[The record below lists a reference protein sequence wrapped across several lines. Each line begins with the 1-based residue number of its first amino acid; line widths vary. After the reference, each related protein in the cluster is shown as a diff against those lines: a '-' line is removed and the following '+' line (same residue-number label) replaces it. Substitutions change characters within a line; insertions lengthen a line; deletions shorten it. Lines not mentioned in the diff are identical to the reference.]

1 MQQEAEDFTL
11 SLSWLPGS
19 AAAQNTR
26 SERTSPSGR
35 VQVAQREQGKRHSG
49 ILRDRELREMRTP
62 GEKDEFW
69 CWFHWIIIQQTSVS
83 YLETGPK
90 CEIIH
95 SLGGKDVVS
104 NSLCEHTGAVI
115 FHNRVQ
121 HGSFLSGW
129 NLQRIQDDF
138 LECHFYLH
146 HHQCKFPKG
155 MATGDNPKVQS
166 LAWRAL
172 CPTQLQI
179 NTFPQL

>member
-1 MQQEAEDFTL
+1 MQQKAKDFTL

-35 VQVAQREQGKRHSG
+35 VQVAQREQGKRLSG
-49 ILRDRELREMRTP
+49 ILRDRELREMRTL

-83 YLETGPK
+83 HLETGPK

-95 SLGGKDVVS
+95 SLGGKDMVS

-138 LECHFYLH
+138 PEYHFISSITRVSSLKPQPQVTVPKCKALH
-146 HHQCKFPKG
+146 EGPCASHSY
-155 MATGDNPKVQS
+155 S
-166 LAWRAL
+166 LSCR
-172 CPTQLQI
+172 
-179 NTFPQL
+179 